1 MKRLTSLRRGTR
13 RGVALLVTMIF
24 LALFACLAVAIAT
37 TSDTNLTVA
46 RNRIASQQAAALA
59 ETGIQLTQRN
69 LGGVNLSG
77 DTSSASALYEA
88 IAEKLEDLWASST
101 MVDAADVSW
110 NDAGVTVPTITLA
123 DARGKIDLQIAV
135 SDLIGTNP
143 NTVTITSTGSCG
155 NASRTARYNMM
166 VQQGQTALSLYGV
179 SSKSAVRLTGHGRI
193 QGLNNNAEGSV
204 LAATYSTSPAIRL
217 SGNASITGDA
227 KISNP
232 DARIQTTGQATIGG
246 SRSVGVAEPEWPS
259 VDQSIFRPY
268 ATNLRTSGAS
278 GDVTLSNIRIPA
290 GTNPTFSGKATLNG
304 IVYVESPNIVTFSGN
319 CTLAGLIVCEQP
331 SVDNLNANKI
341 TFSGNASLSAVVPAG
356 SQYDGLRDLTG
367 SALLA
372 PGYSVKFSG
381 RSNAV
386 GGCMVASEFEFT
398 GQALTGKKKKNE
410 DDDSDEAPTVS
421 AIRGGIINLRD
432 SGFKVAGKA
441 TLTIDRSNL
450 NDHPAG
456 LTRSYKLA
464 CISGSYAE

>member
-1 MKRLTSLRRGTR
+1 
-13 RGVALLVTMIF
+13 MIF

-37 TSDTNLTVA
+37 TSDTNLAVA
-46 RNRIASQQAAALA
+46 RNRIASQQASALA
-59 ETGIQLTQRN
+59 ETGIQLVQRN
-69 LGGVNLSG
+69 LGGVSLSS
-77 DTSSASALYEA
+77 DSSSASALYEA
-88 IAEKLEDLWASST
+88 IAEKLEILWESST
-101 MVDAADVSW
+101 MVDDAGVSW
-110 NDAGVTVPTITLA
+110 NDAGVTVPITLD

-204 LAATYSTSPAIRL
+204 LSATYSTSPAIRL

-246 SRSVGVAEPEWPS
+246 SQSVGVGEPDWPT

-268 ATNLRTSGAS
+268 ATNLQTSGAS

-290 GTNPTFSGKATLNG
+290 GTNPTFSGNATLYG
-304 IVYVESPNIVTFSGN
+304 IVYVESPNKVTFSGN

-331 SVDNLNANKI
+331 SVDNLNANKV
-341 TFSGNASLSAVVPAG
+341 TFSGNTSLSAVVPAG

-367 SALLA
+367 SAVLA

-381 RSNAV
+381 QSNAV

-410 DDDSDEAPTVS
+410 DDDSDEAPTFT

-464 CISGSYAE
+464 CISGSYSE

>member
-1 MKRLTSLRRGTR
+1 
-13 RGVALLVTMIF
+13 
-24 LALFACLAVAIAT
+24 
-37 TSDTNLTVA
+37 
-46 RNRIASQQAAALA
+46 
-59 ETGIQLTQRN
+59 
-69 LGGVNLSG
+69 
-77 DTSSASALYEA
+77 
-88 IAEKLEDLWASST
+88 
-101 MVDAADVSW
+101 
-110 NDAGVTVPTITLA
+110 
-123 DARGKIDLQIAV
+123 
-135 SDLIGTNP
+135 
-143 NTVTITSTGSCG
+143 
-155 NASRTARYNMM
+155 MM

-193 QGLNNNAEGSV
+193 QGLNSNDEGSV
-204 LAATYSTSPAIRL
+204 LAATYTTSPAIRL

-227 KISNP
+227 KICNP

-246 SRSVGVAEPEWPS
+246 SQSVGVGEPDWP
-259 VDQSIFRPY
+259 VVVQSIFRPY
-268 ATNLRTSGAS
+268 ATNERTSGAS

-290 GTNPTFSGKATLNG
+290 RTNPTFSGNATLNG
-304 IVYVESPNIVTFSGN
+304 IVYVESPNIVTFAGN

-331 SVDNLNANKI
+331 EDDDLNANKI

-367 SALLA
+367 SAVLA
-372 PGYSVKFSG
+372 PGYGVKFSG
-381 RSNAV
+381 QSNAV

>member
-37 TSDTNLTVA
+37 TSDTNLAVA

-59 ETGIQLTQRN
+59 ETGIQLIQRN

-77 DTSSASALYEA
+77 DCSSASALYEA
-88 IAEKLEDLWASST
+88 IAEKLEVLWASST
-101 MVDAADVSW
+101 MVDAADVAW
-110 NDAGVTVPTITLA
+110 NDAGVTVPTITLD

-135 SDLIGTNP
+135 SNSIDNNT
-143 NTVTITSTGSCG
+143 TVTITSTGSCG

-166 VQQGQTALSLYGV
+166 VQQGQTALSLYGI

-193 QGLNNNAEGSV
+193 QGLNSNDEGSV
-204 LAATYSTSPAIRL
+204 LAATYSTSPAIYL

-227 KISNP
+227 KICNP
-232 DARIQTTGQATIGG
+232 DASIKTTGQATIGG
-246 SRSVGVAEPEWPS
+246 SQSVGVGEPEWPS

-304 IVYVESPNIVTFSGN
+304 IVYVESPNKVTFSGN

-367 SALLA
+367 SAVLA

-381 RSNAV
+381 QSNAV

-410 DDDSDEAPTVS
+410 DDDSDEAPTVT

-456 LTRSYKLA
+456 LTSSYKLV
-464 CISGSYAE
+464 CISGSYSE